1 MQRIILHIDFD
12 SFYASVEQQYNPAL
26 RNRPVGITAHNGR
39 TAIIAASREAKRLG
53 IKSPS
58 RTFDAQQLCKDIIF
72 VTADFEKYYEISKK
86 FLKICSQYSPYV
98 EMFSLDEV
106 FMDITQTA
114 YLFGGVNGLI
124 TKIRKRIHKEIGEY
138 ITVSV
143 GISYNKLLAKLG
155 SGLDKPD
162 GITYVSKE
170 NLDQVYQKAKLSDIC
185 GIGRRIELRLKIL
198 GIHSL
203 MDLRNTPIG
212 LLIKEFG
219 NIEGSFLHNAGFG
232 RDSSPVVPYTEAPSV
247 KSVGRNYCM
256 PHNEY
261 DWRIIQQHVYELCEE
276 IGIKLR
282 RLGKKAQA
290 FGFSLRGS
298 INLREIKTRRRYF
311 DTGDEMFSMFQS
323 SFPPLPAGRQVTLPF
338 FQGEE
343 KQYIRQISVWSS
355 DLVEANYVSTPLF
368 LHDRRK
374 EKLIKTVDAINARFG
389 DHTIRNGF
397 LLYGAKLKTVPN
409 GWGADRYDRTQLA
422 SV

>member
-12 SFYASVEQQYNPAL
+12 SFYASVEQQCNPAL
-26 RNRPVGITAHNGR
+26 RNKPVGITAHNGR
-39 TAIIAASREAKRLG
+39 TAIIAASREAKWLG

-58 RTFDAQQLCKDIIF
+58 RTFDAQQICKDIIF

-106 FMDITQTA
+106 FIDITQTA

-232 RDSSPVVPYTEAPSV
+232 RDNTPVVPYTEAPSV

-256 PHNEY
+256 PNNQY
-261 DWRIIQQHVYELCEE
+261 DWRIIQQHIYELCEE

-298 INLREIKTRRRYF
+298 ICLQEIKTKRRYF
-311 DTGDEMFSMFQS
+311 DTGDEMYEMFKAYLLS
-323 SFPPLPAGRQVTLPF
+323 KPHPNPLLT
-338 FQGEE
+338 GEGTTP
-343 KQYIRQISVWSS
+343 YIRQISVWAS

-374 EKLIKTVDAINARFG
+374 EKLVKTVDAINNRFG

-409 GWGADRYDRTQLA
+409 GWGADRYDRIQLA
-422 SV
+422 NSK

>member
-12 SFYASVEQQYNPAL
+12 SFYASVEQQCNPAL
-26 RNRPVGITAHNGR
+26 RNKPVGITAHNGR
-39 TAIIAASREAKRLG
+39 TAIIAASREAKWLG

-58 RTFDAQQLCKDIIF
+58 RTFDAKQICKDIIF

-86 FLKICSQYSPYV
+86 FLKICSNYSPYV

-106 FMDITQTA
+106 FIDITQTA
-114 YLFGGVNGLI
+114 YLFGGVNGVI
-124 TKIRKRIHKEIGEY
+124 TKIRKKIHREIGEY

-155 SGLDKPD
+155 SGLHKPD

-170 NLDQVYQKAKLSDIC
+170 NLDHVFNKAKLSDVC
-185 GIGRRIELRLKIL
+185 GIGRRIELRLKVL

-203 MDLRNTPIG
+203 MDLKNAPVG

-219 NIEGSFLHNAGFG
+219 NIEGNFLHNAGFG
-232 RDSSPVVPYTEAPSV
+232 RDGSPVIPYTQAPGV
-247 KSVGRNYCM
+247 KSVGRQYCM

-261 DWRIIQQHVYELCEE
+261 DWHTTLQHVYELCEE

-282 RLGKKAQA
+282 RLHKKAQT

-298 INLREIKTRRRYF
+298 IYLQEIKTKRHYF
-311 DTGDEMFSMFQS
+311 DTGAEMFTMFKAYYEKVDES
-323 SFPPLPAGRQVTLPF
+323 ERQNN
-338 FQGEE
+338 
-343 KQYIRQISVWSS
+343 YIRQISVWSS
-355 DLVEANYVSTPLF
+355 DLIASEYVSTPLF
-368 LHDRRK
+368 VHDRRK
-374 EKLIKTVDAINARFG
+374 EKLIKTIDAINDKFG

-409 GWGADRYDRTQLA
+409 GWGADRYDRIQLA